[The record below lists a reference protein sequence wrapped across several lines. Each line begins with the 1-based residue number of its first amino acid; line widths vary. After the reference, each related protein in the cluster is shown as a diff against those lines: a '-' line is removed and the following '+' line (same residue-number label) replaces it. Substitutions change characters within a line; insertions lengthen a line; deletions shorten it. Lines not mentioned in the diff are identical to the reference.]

1 MIDTTVKSWEEL
13 YELSRQAL
21 QLKQLDEAER
31 TLLAALRIAE
41 DEGDETREGMTLNSL
56 ARVYSVQKQY
66 PQAVA
71 LLRRLIVI
79 KEKALGRNHQQ
90 VASILGNLAEMYAQ
104 TGDVADE
111 LALRERVLDIRTQ
124 TGDVDDAALY
134 KLRLRVD
141 QLRHMMAVKLTP
153 PALIAQ
159 GITPTAPKAAPAPA
173 PQPAK
178 PAAKAPEAA
187 KPSDPTKGDAPNAAN
202 GAKSRVEP
210 IELFS
215 SIELAAS
222 AVSATAPAPTPARKA
237 DAPKADLPYIVNP
250 DPVAP
255 ERFRS
260 RPTPAT
266 GTYRPIEPEAF
277 VADIYDAPRVA
288 VPATPSASADG
299 ALQEVPRPSLL
310 QRLPVSPRIL
320 AGLAAGIVLAVWT
333 VSSAGHGSKPKPAA
347 KQETS
352 SAGAVQSSAP
362 PITTTVPPAPVTATT
377 AAVESAKTTART
389 DKPADKGSERAAND
403 KPREGERAATDTP
416 STLRLPSIAS
426 DKLAKIGDIAVQRI
440 DSSTRAVIDSSRRI
454 ESRAPEFKK
463 VKVSDVRPPGSI
475 PRR

>member
-1 MIDTTVKSWEEL
+1 
-13 YELSRQAL
+13 
-21 QLKQLDEAER
+21 
-31 TLLAALRIAE
+31 
-41 DEGDETREGMTLNSL
+41 
-56 ARVYSVQKQY
+56 
-66 PQAVA
+66 
-71 LLRRLIVI
+71 
-79 KEKALGRNHQQ
+79 
-90 VASILGNLAEMYAQ
+90 
-104 TGDVADE
+104 
-111 LALRERVLDIRTQ
+111 
-124 TGDVDDAALY
+124 
-134 KLRLRVD
+134 
-141 QLRHMMAVKLTP
+141 MMAVKLTP

-159 GITPTAPKAAPAPA
+159 GITPTTPKAAPAA
-173 PQPAK
+173 VPQPAK
-178 PAAKAPEAA
+178 PAPKAAEAA
-187 KPSDPTKGDAPNAAN
+187 KPSEPAKADAPNATN

-210 IELFS
+210 IELVS

-222 AVSATAPAPTPARKA
+222 AVSATAPAPTPAPKA
-237 DAPKADLPYIVNP
+237 EAPKADLPYIVNP

-288 VPATPSASADG
+288 VPATPSAAAEG
-299 ALQEVPRPSLL
+299 TLQEVPRPSLL

-333 VSSAGHGSKPKPAA
+333 VSSASHGSKPKPTVT

-362 PITTTVPPAPVTATT
+362 PITTTVPPAPVTASTT
-377 AAVESAKTTART
+377 PVDPAKTTART
-389 DKPADKGSERAAND
+389 DKPADKGGSERASTD
-403 KPREGERAATDTP
+403 KPQGERAATDTP
-416 STLRLPSIAS
+416 STLRMPSIAP
-426 DKLAKIGDIAVQRI
+426 DKLAKIGDMAVQRI

-475 PRR
+475 PRPRN